1 MVALQPRLALGWMLV
16 LAAVLAVPSVAHAKS
31 DAADFLYRMAK
42 EYRQAG
48 RTDDAEHELRKL
60 LILDP
65 DHEDA
70 KQELAAI
77 EQERASRARVME
89 EATQRLMDARQKAR
103 EAAMEEA
110 LRHAQPL
117 TPASAPGPT
126 PAPTTTQ
133 APAPAAPVA
142 VAPTPSAPTPAP
154 EKRSLKERMG
164 LPSIPPFG
172 LVQVLTPPE
181 ETRPEI
187 LTETKRAGFQKFYKE
202 GIGLQP
208 VPGFGVSTRT
218 EIFDEPDPVDDAI
231 LNSKILHFSQ
241 VSQFRNFL
249 HPLFTRAWA
258 VRMVADKEPLPRLT
272 YEYDDRTVFHEFETR
287 FGFKDRHLQTH
298 AVNAL
303 YSLPRVPLLGVL
315 TLNPWYKH
323 VLQDS
328 QHDLGT
334 YEHRNELVFNMSLR
348 PNDDLE
354 YFFQFDGYQADKTR
368 TVGGSKLKLYQGQV
382 RMRFP
387 RLKLFV
393 IPSFEYS
400 DTGFDP
406 GDDQFTKRDFFVDW
420 GFDITKR
427 LRASSKQEWVYSKLS
442 QSTSIPTNPDAQ
454 AFNTTNT
461 LSYELFK
468 DFDVSFGLDYSKGL
482 GYSKF
487 NNVGLRA
494 EMEFFKPGI
503 LRAKFGYEWLTYY
516 NIQDDLSLLYLRVFL
531 FQ

>member
-1 MVALQPRLALGWMLV
+1 MLALAAS
-16 LAAVLAVPSVAHAKS
+16 LAAPSVVHAKS
-31 DAADFLYRMAK
+31 DAADFLYRLAK

-70 KQELAAI
+70 KRELAAI
-77 EQERASRARVME
+77 EQERANRVRAME
-89 EATQRLMDARQKAR
+89 DSARHLTDERENARQ
-103 EAAMEEA
+103 AAMNEA
-110 LRHAQPL
+110 LRHAQPV
-117 TPASAPGPT
+117 TP
-126 PAPTTTQ
+126 
-133 APAPAAPVA
+133 
-142 VAPTPSAPTPAP
+142 APTPAP
-154 EKRSLKERMG
+154 VPATTPAPVSAPSAAPAAAVLAPSIPTPAPAPEKQSLKEHMR

-172 LVQVLTPPE
+172 LAQALTPAE

-187 LTETKRAGFQKFYKE
+187 LTDTKRAGFQKLYKE
-202 GIGLQP
+202 GIGFQA

-218 EIFDEPDPVDDAI
+218 EIFDEPNPVDDYI
-231 LNSKILHFSQ
+231 LESKILKFREI
-241 VSQFRNFL
+241 SQFRRSVL
-249 HPLFTRAWA
+249 PLFTRAWA

-272 YEYDDRTVFHEFETR
+272 YEFDDRTVFHEFQTR
-287 FGFKDRHLQTH
+287 FGFKDRHLKTH

-303 YSLPRVPLLGVL
+303 YSLPRIPLLGVL
-315 TLNPWYKH
+315 TLNPWYKR

-328 QHDLGT
+328 EHDLGT
-334 YEHRNELVFNMSLR
+334 YENRNEFIMNLSLR

-354 YFFQFDGYQADKTR
+354 YFFQYDTYAADKTR
-368 TVGGSKLKLYQGQV
+368 TVGGSKLQLFQGQV

-387 RLKLFV
+387 SLKLFV
-393 IPSFEYS
+393 IPSYS
-400 DTGFDP
+400 YSVTGFDP
-406 GDDQFTKRDFFVDW
+406 GDDEFSKRDFFVDW

-427 LRASSKQEWVYSKLS
+427 LRASSKEEWVYTKLS
-442 QSTSIPTNPDAQ
+442 QPTAIPSNPDAQ
-454 AFNTTNT
+454 TFTTFNT

-482 GYSKF
+482 GYRNF

-494 EMEFFKPGI
+494 EMEYFKPGI
-503 LRAKFGYEWLTYY
+503 LRAKFGYEWLSYY
-516 NIQDDLSLLYLRVFL
+516 NIQEGLSLLYLRFFL